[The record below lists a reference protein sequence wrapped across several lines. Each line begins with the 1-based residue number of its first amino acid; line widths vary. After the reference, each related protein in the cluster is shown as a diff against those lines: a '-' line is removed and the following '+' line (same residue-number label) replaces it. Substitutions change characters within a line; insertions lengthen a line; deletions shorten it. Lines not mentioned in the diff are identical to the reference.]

1 MSLIVTLSG
10 CMYVYNSISAYI
22 RARKGCQVSF
32 SVPPSSISVRWNPLS
47 LSLNVEPTYFPPPV
61 SWQSEI
67 PRDPP
72 VSTSPPTLSVEVTE
86 ACNDA
91 HPLLSAVGIEL
102 MSSCLLSNG
111 DMKSCPKNKDVH
123 L

>member
-1 MSLIVTLSG
+1 MSGILFCPSQL
-10 CMYVYNSISAYI
+10 Y
-22 RARKGCQVSF
+22 F
-32 SVPPSSISVRWNPLS
+32 SEM
-47 LSLNVEPTYFPPPV
+47 EPTFPFTERRTHLFPPPV

>member
-1 MSLIVTLSG
+1 MSGILFCLSQLYFSE
-10 CMYVYNSISAYI
+10 MESFTER
-22 RARKGCQVSF
+22 RAHLC
-32 SVPPSSISVRWNPLS
+32 
-47 LSLNVEPTYFPPPV
+47 PPV

-67 PRDPP
+67 PRDPL
-72 VSTSPPTLSVEVTE
+72 VSTSHPTLSVEVTE

-91 HPLLSAVGIEL
+91 HPLLSVMGIEL

>member
-1 MSLIVTLSG
+1 MSGILFCPSQLYFNE
-10 CMYVYNSISAYI
+10 ME
-22 RARKGCQVSF
+22 SF
-32 SVPPSSISVRWNPLS
+32 TEHRTHL
-47 LSLNVEPTYFPPPV
+47 FPPV

-91 HPLLSAVGIEL
+91 QPLLSVMGIEL

-111 DMKSCPKNKDVH
+111 EMKSCSKNKDVH